1 MADIYGLLAGI
12 PSFPNCILF
21 MHESDF
27 SELHFLGII
36 VRQNGVEDFCPFL
49 GEIYSCMMQ
58 HESIFGFTRLKMN
71 RHEIHSV
78 EFEFN

>member
-1 MADIYGLLAGI
+1 MADIYGPLAGI

-21 MHESDF
+21 VHESDF
-27 SELHFLGII
+27 SALHFLRII
-36 VRQNGVEDFCPFL
+36 VRQNRVKDFCPFL

-58 HESIFGFTRLKMN
+58 HESIFGSTRLKMN